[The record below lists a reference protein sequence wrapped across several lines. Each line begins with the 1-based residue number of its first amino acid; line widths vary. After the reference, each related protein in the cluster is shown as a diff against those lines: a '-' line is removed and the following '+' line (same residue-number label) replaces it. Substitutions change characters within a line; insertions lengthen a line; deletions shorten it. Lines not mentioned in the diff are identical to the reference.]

1 VGNTAKFMLVGIL
14 VMVIVTAVIW
24 DRQSGDLTAASI
36 NRGANRSAPKAGLST
51 PLADGSENA
60 EGAVKLREKT
70 AEELAAEELMAA
82 MKGQAEAE
90 RKPQP
95 LVKVQDTQ
103 KVKESAQAPKE
114 APKPRTYTVE
124 TGDSFWT
131 IADKLFND
139 ASLWKEIWKAN
150 MQRFPRPDMLKEGAT
165 IIIPE
170 LDTSKV
176 KLPPASTGRE
186 AAPDGMR
193 HYIVQP
199 GDCLGTISQDFY
211 GTAKKWRMILEA
223 NGLEDETNLRAG
235 MKIVIPPEKK

>member
-1 VGNTAKFMLVGIL
+1 
-14 VMVIVTAVIW
+14 VIW

-36 NRGANRSAPKAGLST
+36 NRAANGNATKAGLST
-51 PLADGSENA
+51 TLADGSENA
-60 EGAVKLREKT
+60 EGAVTLREKT
-70 AEELAAEELMAA
+70 PEEVAAEEVMAA

-90 RKPQP
+90 RNPQP
-95 LVKVQDTQ
+95 LVKVQNAQEGGDR
-103 KVKESAQAPKE
+103 VQAPKE
-114 APKPRTYTVE
+114 APKPRTYIVE
-124 TGDSFWT
+124 PGDSFWT

-165 IIIPE
+165 IIIPDI
-170 LDTSKV
+170 DTSKV
-176 KLPPASTGRE
+176 KLPLASTARE
-186 AAPDGMR
+186 AAPDGTR

-223 NGLEDETNLRAG
+223 NSLEDETSLRAG
-235 MKIVIPPEKK
+235 MKIVIPPDKK